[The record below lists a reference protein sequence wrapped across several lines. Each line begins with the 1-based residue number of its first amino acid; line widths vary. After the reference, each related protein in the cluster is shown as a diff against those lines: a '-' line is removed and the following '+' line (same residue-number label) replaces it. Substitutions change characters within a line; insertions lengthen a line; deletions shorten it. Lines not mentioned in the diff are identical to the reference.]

1 MRSLIRSELLIVALA
16 SGCASTSKPPPDTA
30 TAQRTLSLLSTER
43 DLILAFAETRMAVG
57 IESDVPI
64 ERLVGL
70 TQAEIAA
77 KLGAPQAGGA
87 GQWAYAFSAGHA
99 GAGRTLA
106 LDFDGSG
113 RCTGARWMRA
123 R

>member
-1 MRSLIRSELLIVALA
+1 MSSLVRSALLVVALA
-16 SGCASTSKPPPDTA
+16 SGCASTPKPPPETA

-43 DLILAFAETRMAVG
+43 DLILAFAEKRMAVS
-57 IESDVPI
+57 IESNVPV

-70 TQAEIAA
+70 TQAEVAA
-77 KLGAPQAGGA
+77 KLGAPQAEEEGH
-87 GQWAYAFSAGHA
+87 WAYAFFAGHA

-113 RCTGARWMRA
+113 RCTGARWERA

>member
-1 MRSLIRSELLIVALA
+1 MSSLVRSALLIVALA
-16 SGCASTSKPPPDTA
+16 QGCASTSKPPPEAA

-43 DLILAFAETRMAVG
+43 DLLLAFAEKQTAVS
-57 IESDVPI
+57 IESNVPI
-64 ERLVGL
+64 ERLAGL
-70 TQAEIAA
+70 SQAEIAA
-77 KLGAPQAGGA
+77 KLGAPQTEEAGH
-87 GQWAYAFSAGHA
+87 WAYAFFAGPA

-113 RCTGARWMRA
+113 RCTGARWVGA